1 MAAAYA
7 EGWVSM
13 VAKTEWNDRSNK
25 RTNSVPPGRSRMAA
39 VSTPNGKAPL
49 QGKSGIEEM
58 FVQNEAVSVCLLLN
72 RRTKTMRVIDFRAGP
87 SHAKRQFV
95 LNLAKREGI
104 EKVYTLVER
113 DEVSTWMKLGFTKE
127 ASVPGFYKRSDAFLL
142 GTSVDDVALRAE
154 LLVIDEDDE
163 LAPPEPSPALDRA
176 ERTLVQAKKQV
187 KSLLDR
193 QLPIAKMA
201 QVKEAE
207 IMKVVDK
214 ALRAGRALTA
224 FEPFGRD
231 VERRWFH
238 LTARNGFE
246 LVASTESQSC
256 FGSYFLELLTAPSTE
271 HERLAT
277 IAALRTVCDRLLA
290 DGAVS
295 CFAMVPSD
303 DLALATAFVF
313 NGFRRTGLL
322 VGHLPSAEGRKDAS
336 VFCRRLANPSES

>member
-1 MAAAYA
+1 
-7 EGWVSM
+7 M
-13 VAKTEWNDRSNK
+13 VARGWGDRVETKKWRPETASRGAARPGPANVKTS
-25 RTNSVPPGRSRMAA
+25 AH
-39 VSTPNGKAPL
+39 
-49 QGKSGIEEM
+49 GIEEM

-87 SHAKRQFV
+87 SHAKRLFV

-113 DEVSTWMKLGFTKE
+113 DEVSTWMKLGFSKE
-127 ASVPGFYKRSDAFLL
+127 ANIPGFYKRSDAFLL
-142 GTSVDDVALRAE
+142 GTPVDDAAIHTDLSALLGGSAVDDDD
-154 LLVIDEDDE
+154 LVEE
-163 LAPPEPSPALDRA
+163 TTSPAHDRM
-176 ERTLVQAKKQV
+176 EKLLGQAKRQV

-193 QLPIAKMA
+193 QLPKAMLV

-207 IMKVVDK
+207 VHKTLEK
-214 ALRAGRALTA
+214 ALRSGRALTA

-231 VERRWFH
+231 VERRYFQ

-246 LVASTESQSC
+246 LIASTESQSC
-256 FGSYFLELLTAPSTE
+256 FANAFLELLTAPTTE

-277 IAALRTVCDRLLA
+277 ISALRTLCDKLHA
-290 DGAVS
+290 EGVVG
-295 CFAMVPSD
+295 CFALAPSD

-322 VGHLPSAEGRKDAS
+322 LGHMRVGNERKDAIVWS
-336 VFCRRLANPSES
+336 RKLANPTES